1 MSPADGGSSLLVHP
15 SAALERLAA
24 CIERGGGPGGDP
36 GGRARQVIIRPIM
49 AFIFQ
54 NHDLET
60 LAFAMR
66 HATRKAAARV
76 YAMQVCKALDII
88 YYILLM
94 F

>member
-1 MSPADGGSSLLVHP
+1 MAHP

-76 YAMQVCKALDII
+76 YAMQVCEVKDVF
-88 YYILLM
+88 LLLFPM
-94 F
+94 FLIFCPFSCW

>member
-1 MSPADGGSSLLVHP
+1 MAHP
-15 SAALERLAA
+15 SAALERLATS
-24 CIERGGGPGGDP
+24 IERGGGPGGDP

-76 YAMQVCKALDII
+76 YAMQVGVGGKPNMFSLFSL
-88 YYILLM
+88 YYLFI
-94 F
+94 